1 VKTSLGIVAGSLL
14 LCVNQLAYAAGS
26 LCSKNETT
34 YFACTTKAGKVI
46 SLCGEVFE
54 TNQHG
59 ERVDV
64 SDPWLQ
70 YRFGAPASIELTFP
84 SSKADSVNV
93 FKAEKI
99 RAQGGL
105 AHIDAVVFVSG
116 GIAYSVESVA
126 NAEGQLQQGVTVGD
140 PKSFG
145 MKRSGKHREQYPD
158 ARILC
163 AGTADTKNFF
173 DLVEELD
180 LR

>member
-1 VKTSLGIVAGSLL
+1 MKTKSVIVAGSLL
-14 LCVNQLAYAAGS
+14 LCLNQFAYAAGS

-46 SLCGEVFE
+46 SLCGKVFE
-54 TNQHG
+54 TDQRG
-59 ERVDV
+59 ERVGA

-70 YRFGAPASIELTFP
+70 YRFGTPASVELTFP
-84 SSKADSVNV
+84 RSKANSIDV
-93 FKAEKI
+93 FKTEKI

-116 GIAYSVESVA
+116 GIGYSVESVA
-126 NAEGQLQQGVTVGD
+126 SAEGELHQGVTVGD

-145 MKRSGKHREQYPD
+145 MERSGKHREQYPD

-163 AGTADTKNFF
+163 AGAADTKNFF